1 LTELKA
7 FLKRPRYFFGQLLS
21 AADSEIEQQYFISR
35 QRLHNRAI
43 HGHGVVSGL
52 QVSRSSGASSAE
64 IRVAPGYAIDCE
76 GNDIAVPTEAVPDPL
91 PEQGEVIYLCLEWAE
106 RETDFSPTVE
116 GHEPGRKEA
125 TRIEEYALLKY
136 ETTSPCAR
144 HKEKCKNGE
153 SCSEQHGVTLARL
166 TKNRGVW
173 KIDQRFK
180 LCRARA

>member
-1 LTELKA
+1 LSELKA
-7 FLKRPRYFFGQLLS
+7 FLKRPRYFSGRLLTV
-21 AADSEIEQQYFISR
+21 ADFAVEQQYVISR
-35 QRLHNRAI
+35 QRLHNRNV

-52 QVSRSSGASSAE
+52 EVSTSRPSSAE

-76 GNDIAVPTEAVPDPL
+76 GNDIAVLTEAVADPL
-91 PEQGEVIYLCLEWAE
+91 TEQGDVIYLCLRWAE
-106 RETDFSPTVE
+106 RETEFSPTLDTQ
-116 GHEPGRKEA
+116 EPGRQEA
-125 TRIEEYALLKY
+125 TRVEEYALLKY

-153 SCSEQHGVTLARL
+153 SCGEQHGVTLARL